1 MCSKLI
7 LHLLFVFLLLCQ
19 VTMRTG
25 HDIIEEE
32 FQKQIDELKKEKL
45 NAENQL
51 QHCLDK
57 RHSVSN
63 ERTNGH

>member
-1 MCSKLI
+1 
-7 LHLLFVFLLLCQ
+7 
-19 VTMRTG
+19 MRTG